1 MNEKALQYA
10 YELFQADGYADSLE
24 DFKNLINTNSDA
36 FNYSF
41 ELFQADGYQ
50 DSIDDFATLMGVKKK
65 DNLDVVKPSLTGDTM
80 VSDLEAGGLEQS
92 RLEEEFRAEQ
102 DSINATGQILLDK
115 QRELNSLK
123 NQIEQ
128 REPNVVGQDIPV
140 TNIEFEELNRLTSE
154 VDSLET
160 DLLQRQEK
168 LDSLRFE
175 IPDDVEIEIG
185 KVEEGAYD
193 PYETYG
199 VENPRKSFM
208 GRFKEFIPKT
218 LEKIQGY
225 MQSDAILGEEAVKKF
240 NANTNRLISNI
251 SRTPISWAEFSNS
264 ITSMFY
270 DAIEE
275 QTGDLSRQELADYY
289 GMEKLDK
296 FSDNMLAAAEEI
308 EESML
313 QFENSI
319 TQDLFSFNAKKV
331 GQGLRRLGAEMVGAI
346 PSLAVVLSSRFGFGA
361 IGAGS
366 AAGKSRELQDEGV
379 PRSLNATRNAI
390 GTGIAEGAFELV
402 TRGLGRGA
410 YKAMQG
416 MTQREARSFL
426 NTTLRE
432 FGKGFGLEGSS
443 ESTTL
448 LTEKLLDAS
457 LLDDETAF
465 NNLFYELADTFLIGG
480 AVGGPLAGA
489 PAGFGYIRNAREKAN
504 LNKVLEESKY
514 DNLLDIFTAE
524 NFQIELDQIPIVN
537 IPAAQKFLQLELIKQ
552 VENGDLT
559 SEQAAEALL
568 NFEEAISV
576 LDGVQKLDLT
586 SEQQTEAIPLLQRKR
601 ELQSLLEADNVD
613 PELGVEYVNELAE
626 INTQLQQIGSQTD
639 TTISLEAEQKS
650 RKQEDEQLEKVIQQ
664 ILNPNASQDIT
675 LRQRRNVL
683 QRAMERLEKLA
694 PSELFDRVK
703 EAANIDAKANNL
715 QVRDYLELPGGVPR
729 NINEEI
735 EKVTPSNI
743 IQLQG
748 RVLRK
753 LGDEKLTPEIRKKAF
768 INLINNLQAKGKINS
783 RSVKALIRRVNELD
797 FNNPNKVAETYE
809 LIKDKFVKAETKT
822 KFEEIA
828 SLLKSINRKITRKGL
843 DPNVVEAVQ
852 EFLKIN
858 PNEVADL
865 DAYINEAI
873 KVDKGLAR
881 SKRRGTELFVGGAV
895 NIADLQ
901 AYTKPELESAQE
913 RAIEIIEDTFEE
925 LTGLAPSEFS
935 LSEMIDIVESLDTKK
950 EDEVKKTLDNNEKY
964 IRAAVKNAFEVYS
977 TLIDKILK
985 TGKDPFTGQPMNI
998 DKDQKRLIKSF
1009 MEIDVTKLDSTKDAL
1024 LALDALIQFATNGS
1038 TGGMGAVA
1046 STYVGSRSAELLKE
1060 EGVKATPINDVF
1072 SKLGI
1077 ILNIGNLKLYKG
1089 WLENI
1094 GTFPMMIDNMFKGLT
1109 KGTDFMKKSFI
1120 QELFNKAAES
1130 ETTSRN
1136 IAKEYNKEFYSKKP
1150 NGKSFNSSR
1159 NNIERGMYAFTRRN
1173 VMGTQAEQ
1181 DIEFARRKKLVN
1193 KSIERLRENDDNA
1206 RADVYQEI
1214 YDKILKDSN
1223 NAAEVESKVDAI
1235 NKNAVQWMT
1244 DKWSEYYPQLRDI
1257 NYNMY
1262 NALLD
1267 PDVFYT
1273 PDNISRFRTKQTPA
1287 ITDRIFKSFEYV
1299 NNKLRNKQT
1308 GVLLE
1313 NKRINSLDAN
1323 QYVDLSFDST
1333 NMRALTKALMNINT
1347 AETIFKV
1354 SGFLESKAFEEIVED
1369 ESDRRIVKERLA
1381 SYVDDIRQQGQ
1392 LPPGTNKLFNDAV
1405 RGFSKFGVVKA
1416 LGSVGQFFKQLSPY
1430 ASTLV
1435 TAGVTNASEGLT
1447 AFISNPDARKFLK
1460 NSGMAIVNRGVGQ
1473 ETILDDADVTLQEE
1487 ALNPNTYTKT
1497 KKALNTLADRSLEY
1511 LLKYPDAVTAQAS
1524 WLAFYIQN
1532 MKQQGNIEIG
1542 SPTFDWANHK
1552 LNQDA
1557 ADYAQRQVDRQ
1568 QNTSDQKLQGA
1579 WYRDRSPTTRALIA
1593 VFLPFSNFLLNLK
1606 TRMYTDWNV
1615 VLGEASKEDKIIAA
1629 RSLAG
1634 IKTEMLMFNAMSIF
1648 IANGMKEIA
1657 YALTDFEDEE
1667 KKKENYDNYLKSR
1680 MGTMAVDL
1688 FSPMPVSDYYV
1699 LEGLN
1704 FVMRNILKN
1713 EEDPFQFYNTPR
1725 ELETDLGTI
1734 TVGPSEV
1741 VKMFE
1746 SLSNLMNDG
1755 VITRGDE
1762 EYILSDEEKRLIA
1775 LVGAAKVLY
1784 VLGAPAELGR
1794 IGDQIN
1800 KILEDR
1806 FTEPSTR
1813 FKRMPARTRRELGL
1827 D

>member
-1 MNEKALQYA
+1 MDEKALQYA

-24 DFKNLINTNSDA
+24 DFKNLIDTNPDA

-50 DSIDDFATLMGVKKK
+50 DSIDDFATLLGVKKK
-65 DNLDVVKPSLTGDTM
+65 DNLDVVSPSLTEDTM
-80 VSDLEAGGLEQS
+80 VSDLEGGGLEQS

-115 QRELNSLK
+115 QREKNSLN

-128 REPNVVGQDIPV
+128 RQPNVVGQDIPI
-140 TNIEFEELNRLTSE
+140 TNSEFEELNRLTNE
-154 VDSLET
+154 IDSLET
-160 DLLQRQEK
+160 DMLKRQEK

-175 IPDDVEIEIG
+175 IADDVEIEIG
-185 KVEEGAYD
+185 EEKQTYD
-193 PYETYG
+193 PYETFD
-199 VENPRKSFM
+199 VKNPKETILPTDFTPL
-208 GRFKEFIPKT
+208 GKAFRFVV
-218 LEKIQGY
+218 
-225 MQSDAILGEEAVKKF
+225 GEEAAKKF
-240 NANTNRLISNI
+240 SANTKRLISNI
-251 SRTPISWAEFSNS
+251 SRSPISWMEFSNS
-264 ITSMFY
+264 VTSLFY
-270 DAIEE
+270 DKIKE
-275 QTGDLSRQELADYY
+275 QTEDLSRQELADYY
-289 GMEKLDK
+289 GMEKLDE
-296 FSDNMLAAAEEI
+296 FSDRMLGAAEEI
-308 EESML
+308 EETM
-313 QFENSI
+313 QQYEESI
-319 TQDLFSFNAKKV
+319 TQDLFSFNAKRV
-331 GQGLRRLGAEMVGAI
+331 GQGLKRLVDEGIGAI
-346 PSLAVVLSSRFGFGA
+346 PSLLVVLSSRYGFGA
-361 IGAGS
+361 VGAGS
-366 AAGKSRELQDEGV
+366 AAGKSRELQDEGT
-379 PRSLNATRNAI
+379 PRSLAATANSI
-390 GTGIAEGAFELV
+390 GTGVAEGAFELV

-416 MTQREARSFL
+416 MTPQQARSFL
-426 NTTLRE
+426 ITTLRE
-432 FGKGFGLEGSS
+432 FGKGFGLEGTS
-443 ESTTL
+443 ESATL
-448 LTEKLLDAS
+448 LTEKILDAN
-457 LLDDETAF
+457 LLDDEEAF

-480 AVGGPLAGA
+480 IVGGPLAGV
-489 PAGFGYIRNAREKAN
+489 PAGFGQLRNTREKAN
-504 LNKVLEESKY
+504 IEKVLKNSKY
-514 DNLLDIFTAE
+514 ENLVDIFTAE
-524 NFQIELDQIPIVN
+524 DFQIELDQIPIVN
-537 IPAAQKFLQLELIKQ
+537 IPAAQKFLQFELLRQ
-552 VENGDLT
+552 VENGDIT
-559 SEQAAEALL
+559 NEQAAQALI

-586 SEQQTEAIPLLQRKR
+586 PEQQTEAIPLLQRKR

-613 PELGVEYVNELAE
+613 SELGVQYVNELAQ
-626 INTQLQQIGSQTD
+626 INGQLQKIGGQTE
-639 TTISLEAEQKS
+639 TAVSLEAEQKS
-650 RKQEDEQLEKVIQQ
+650 RQQEDEQLERVIQQ
-664 ILNPNASQDIT
+664 ILNPQANQDLT

-703 EAANIDAKANNL
+703 EAANKDANANNL
-715 QVRDYLELPGGVPR
+715 QIRDYLEMPGGVPR
-729 NINEEI
+729 NVTTEI

-743 IQLQG
+743 VQFQG
-748 RVLRK
+748 RILRK
-753 LGDEKLTPEIRKKAF
+753 LEDENLTPEIRKKAF
-768 INLINNLQAKGKINS
+768 INLINNLQAKGKINA
-783 RSVKALIRRVNELD
+783 RSVKALIRKVNQLN
-797 FNNPNKVAETYE
+797 FNNPTKVAETYE
-809 LIKDKFVKAETKT
+809 LIKDKFLQSETKQ
-822 KFEEIA
+822 KYEDIA
-828 SLLKSINRKITRKGL
+828 KLLKSINTKLTRKGL
-843 DPNVVEAVQ
+843 DPKVKQAVQ

-858 PNEVADL
+858 PNEVSDL
-865 DAYINEAI
+865 DAYIQEATN
-873 KVDKGLAR
+873 VNKGLTP
-881 SKRRGTELFVGGAV
+881 SKRRGTKFTAGGAV
-895 NIADLQ
+895 NIENLN
-901 AYTKPELESAQE
+901 AYTQPELEAAKE
-913 RAIEIIEDTFEE
+913 RAAEFIEDTFEE
-925 LTGLAPSEFS
+925 LTGLTAAEFS
-935 LSEMIDIVESLDTKK
+935 LSDMIDIVDSIDTKK
-950 EDEVKKTLDNNEKY
+950 EDEVKKTLENNDKL
-964 IRAAVKNAFEVYS
+964 IRSAVKNAFEVYS
-977 TLIDKILK
+977 SVITNILK

-1046 STYVGSRSAELLKE
+1046 STYVGSRSAELLRD
-1060 EGVKATPINDVF
+1060 EGVKATPISDVF
-1072 SKLGI
+1072 NKLGI
-1077 ILNIGNLKLYKG
+1077 FFNVGNLRLYKG
-1089 WLENI
+1089 WLQKI
-1094 GTFPMMIDNMFKGLT
+1094 GTFPMFVDNMFKGLN
-1109 KGTDFMKKSFI
+1109 KANNVMKKSFI

-1136 IAKEYNKEFYSKKP
+1136 IAKEYNKEFYNKKP

-1173 VMGTQAEQ
+1173 VTGTQAEQ
-1181 DIEFARRKKLVN
+1181 DIEFARRKKLVDR
-1193 KSIERLRENDDNA
+1193 SIKRLRENDDNE

-1223 NAAEVESKVDAI
+1223 NAAEVESKVDGI

-1244 DKWSEYYPQLRDI
+1244 DKWSEYYPKLRDI

-1273 PDNISRFRTKQTPA
+1273 PDNISRFRTDKTPA
-1287 ITDRIFKSFEYV
+1287 ITERIFKSFEYV

-1313 NKRINSLDAN
+1313 NKRINNLDAN
-1323 QYVDLSFDST
+1323 QYVNLSFDSS

-1347 AETIFKV
+1347 AETVFKV

-1369 ESDRRIVKERLA
+1369 EIDRRVFKERLA

-1392 LPPGTNKLFNDAV
+1392 LPPGTDPFVNNAV

-1435 TAGVTNASEGLT
+1435 TAGVSNASQGLT
-1447 AFISNPDARKFLK
+1447 AFISNPEARKFLK

-1473 ETILDDADVTLQEE
+1473 ETILDDNDVATQEE
-1487 ALNPNTYTKT
+1487 ALNPNAYTKT
-1497 KKALNTLADRSLEY
+1497 KQALNTIADRSLEY

-1524 WLAFYIQN
+1524 WLAFYMQK
-1532 MKQQGNIEIG
+1532 MKQQGDTEIG

-1552 LNQDA
+1552 LNRDA

-1579 WYRDRSPTTRALIA
+1579 WYRDRSPTTRMLIA

-1615 VLGEASKEDKIIAA
+1615 ILGEASKEDKIIAA

-1634 IKTEMLMFNAMSIF
+1634 IKTEMLMFNAMSLF
-1648 IANGMKEIA
+1648 LANGMKEIA
-1657 YALTDFEDEE
+1657 YSLADFDDED
-1667 KKKENYDNYLKSR
+1667 KKKENYNNYLKSR
-1680 MGTMAVDL
+1680 LGTMAVDL
-1688 FSPMPVSDYYV
+1688 FSPLPISDYYV

-1704 FVMRNILKN
+1704 FVMRTILKDK
-1713 EEDPFQFYNTPR
+1713 EDPFQFYNSPR
-1725 ELETDLGTI
+1725 ELEKDLGTI
-1734 TVGPSEV
+1734 TVGVNEV

-1746 SLSNLMNDG
+1746 SLDNLINDG
-1755 VITRGDE
+1755 VITRGEE

-1775 LVGAAKVLY
+1775 MVGAAKVLY